1 MEDAVLEKEMT
12 SEGLFR
18 YSGEKAGK
26 TSHWSPEDKRKEPE
40 GFGQLTLSE
49 QLTQTV

>member
-1 MEDAVLEKEMT
+1 MLEKEMT

-40 GFGQLTLSE
+40 GFGQLTISE